1 MKELSDEALIR
12 DLKKRF
18 DQLKQT
24 TSELQEANKKLEES
38 ESMKTHFIANISNEI
53 TNPFS
58 SIMGLARNIAN
69 GKNIDREKINT
80 MANHIFSEAFY
91 LDFQLKNIFMAA
103 RLEAGEEKL
112 QICEVDIKSLLE
124 NTTEAYRIEAGKKE
138 ITINLVFDKDSYR
151 GFKTDQEKLTLIL
164 SNLLSNAIKFSHK
177 QGKIDVTVHIE
188 DDILKVSVRDYGVG
202 LTEKNKGVIFDRF
215 RKLDSGINSIN
226 RGHGLGLSVNKAL
239 LDLLD
244 GDIRIDTLAKQ
255 GSEFA
260 IEIPE
265 ARADATGVSM
275 IDNEVFFDEEDVEEF

>member
-12 DLKKRF
+12 ELKKRF

-103 RLEAGEEKL
+103 RLEAGEERL

>member
-12 DLKKRF
+12 ELKKRF

-58 SIMGLARNIAN
+58 SIMGLARNISN

-112 QICEVDIKSLLE
+112 QICEVDIKSSLE
-124 NTTEAYRIEAGKKE
+124 NTAEAYRIEAGKKE
-138 ITINLVFDKDSYR
+138 ITINLVFGKDSYR

-188 DDILKVSVRDYGVG
+188 DDILKVSVRDYGIG

>member
-103 RLEAGEEKL
+103 RLEAGEERL

>member
-112 QICEVDIKSLLE
+112 QICEVDINSLLE

-188 DDILKVSVRDYGVG
+188 DDILKVSVRDYGIG

>member
-112 QICEVDIKSLLE
+112 QICEVDINSLLE

>member
-12 DLKKRF
+12 ELKKRF

-112 QICEVDIKSLLE
+112 QICEVDINSLLE